1 MESFS
6 KPMTIDAKFI
16 ALVPAAGSGARLG
29 AQTPKQ
35 YLELARQPMLY
46 HCLRAFAQVE
56 RIEQTYVL
64 LHPDDS
70 IWETL
75 DSTCFSGRVTALR
88 CGGETRADTVRGAL
102 AMLAPR
108 VDTNDWVL
116 VHDAA
121 RPLIAVAAINALI
134 DALAQDTVGGLLAL
148 PVADTVKQEQE
159 GRVVQTVS
167 RDHLWLAQTPQM
179 FRHGL
184 LREALARSAAHS
196 ITDEAQAV
204 EAMGLKPRLV
214 RGDARNLKIT
224 YPQDLALAEL
234 LLGGPTLEKEIL

>member
-1 MESFS
+1 MS
-6 KPMTIDAKFI
+6 IDAKFI

-29 AQTPKQ
+29 TQTPKQ
-35 YLELARQPMLY
+35 YLELAHQPMLY
-46 HCLRAFAQVE
+46 HCLRAFAQVD

-64 LHPDDS
+64 LHPNDF

-75 DSTCFSGRVTALR
+75 DRTCFAGRVTALR
-88 CGGETRADTVRGAL
+88 CGGETRADTVHGGL
-102 AMLAPR
+102 AMLGPS

-121 RPLIAVAAINALI
+121 RPFIAVAAIDTLI
-134 DALAQDTVGGLLAL
+134 DALAQDAVGGLLAL
-148 PVADTVKQEQE
+148 PVPDTVKQEQE
-159 GRVVQTVS
+159 GRVVQTVA

-179 FRHGL
+179 FRYGL
-184 LREALARSAAHS
+184 LREALTRSAGNS

-214 RGDARNLKIT
+214 RGDGRNFKIT
-224 YPQDLALAEL
+224 YPQDLVLAEL
-234 LLGGPTLEKEIL
+234 LLGGHTSDKEIL